1 MKFRRTCVVFLLA
14 SGVLLVTT
22 QLLGQPS
29 HSDQKASQQNQ
40 PQQPQWPQVV
50 NTVFADFVAQAPY
63 VHRSDNPFPIF
74 LAIKDGNERPL
85 PPKILGINL
94 WIKRKSEEAFSRKL
108 QVEATEIEVNVF
120 GGTKDDAQPYAARPS
135 DTYTLDL
142 RTKDNKPT
150 EIKVDFV
157 SWTLRVPLNRLA
169 QVLETPNEP
178 FDIKVEFDL
187 QRESDVT
194 IYLRSKLSGPLP
206 HLLNWFRGDTHY
218 HSFYTDT
225 KAEFGLPLEITALM
239 AKSVGLDWI
248 TVTDHSDSIPDK
260 GSLSIKGWVSGWKK
274 LAQDIQRLRNE
285 FLFVQAEEVSARS
298 IASQGETKPVCNLG
312 SLPCLPDK
320 FTKENIHLLVYP
332 SPNDALG
339 LKFIESYNSA
349 FEKLR
354 YCDIL
359 SGIETNLCRFSW
371 FEKLRYCDIDR
382 PTETVQKVLNEVN
395 RTGGFAYAAHP
406 FDAPS
411 PFIGGAQWM
420 IDQSSGESDYTN
432 TNGRNRRGLA
442 GLEIWNNRSSV
453 IAGPS
458 LTCSGDVV
466 DPYGI
471 SSNCQVFRR
480 FDSMKTHIARLVDGM
495 KKGWIPLLR
504 KGLKQYSG
512 CTGDIEKAFISAG
525 SDSHGDFNY
534 ETSLDI
540 DSSFFERDSSIVNA
554 LICVVAGSQVLT
566 SSFYYSTD
574 NALGKLATIAWCPNG
589 VGEWGEN
596 VLKALRDGHTVVSD
610 GPIVVFGIDRDGNG
624 SIDDPDDVHIGDTF
638 QTDKQKVTLSVAWAT
653 NEEFGQIKEIR
664 VIRGTADGESSLSP
678 IVPLAGEWSGKR

>member
-14 SGVLLVTT
+14 SGVLLVPT

-85 PPKILGINL
+85 LPLKILGINL
-94 WIKRKSEEAFSRKL
+94 WIKGKSEKEFSQKL
-108 QVEATEIEVNVF
+108 RGEDTEIEVNVF
-120 GGTKDDAQPYAARPS
+120 GGTEDDAQPYAARPS
-135 DTYTLDL
+135 KTYTLDL
-142 RTKDNKPT
+142 RNNSEPT

-187 QRESDVT
+187 QDEGDVT

-260 GSLSIKGWVSGWKK
+260 GSVFTSGWKE
-274 LAQDIQRLRNE
+274 LAQDIRRLRNE
-285 FLFVQAEEVSARS
+285 FLFIQAEEVSAKS
-298 IASQGETKPVCNLG
+298 IVDQGETKPVCNLG
-312 SLPCLPDK
+312 RLPCLPDK

-332 SPNDALG
+332 SPNDALS
-339 LKFIESYNSA
+339 LEFIKSYNSA

-359 SGIETNLCRFSW
+359 P
-371 FEKLRYCDIDR
+371 DR
-382 PTETVQKVLNEVN
+382 PTKTVQQVLDEVN

-411 PFIGGAQWM
+411 PFIGGGDWVT
-420 IDQSSGESDYTN
+420 DQRNGGSDYTN
-432 TNGRNRRGLA
+432 KEGKNRPGLS
-442 GLEIWNNRSSV
+442 GLEIWNNRASV
-453 IAGPS
+453 KTD
-458 LTCSGDVV
+458 LKDKETDCKRRNDRERVEV
-466 DPYGI
+466 LDPYGI
-471 SSNCQVFRR
+471 SCDARVYKPLAENQNHINRFRR
-480 FDSMKTHIARLVDGM
+480 AIELDEGGEARVEGTFT
-495 KKGWIPLLR
+495 KRIGAIPKIKRLR
-504 KGLKQYSG
+504 WRLGKGL
-512 CTGDIEKAFISAG
+512 CF
-525 SDSHGDFNY
+525 
-534 ETSLDI
+534 
-540 DSSFFERDSSIVNA
+540 R
-554 LICVVAGSQVLT
+554 
-566 SSFYYSTD
+566 
-574 NALGKLATIAWCPNG
+574 
-589 VGEWGEN
+589 
-596 VLKALRDGHTVVSD
+596 
-610 GPIVVFGIDRDGNG
+610 
-624 SIDDPDDVHIGDTF
+624 
-638 QTDKQKVTLSVAWAT
+638 
-653 NEEFGQIKEIR
+653 R
-664 VIRGTADGESSLSP
+664 V
-678 IVPLAGEWSGKR
+678 